1 MNFFGD
7 NVAYSY
13 EENKRLKSEIA
24 NSNAYNLTLSD
35 KNKSLYVTIS
45 NKERA
50 INNMTSDLMKQNDR
64 MQEKLREIVECRQEL
79 KAGVE
84 QKCSPFR
91 IVPVSF
97 CMHDLRRP
105 CPLFDAP
112 LKDDGTSAKRISRAK
127 RFG

>member
-24 NSNAYNLTLSD
+24 YSNAYNLTLLD

-84 QKCSPFR
+84 RKISPFR

-97 CMHDLRRP
+97 CMHDLRP
-105 CPLFDAP
+105 CPLFDVP